1 MKMVIFSVLMFFTLM
16 LRADEGAHGQGNS
29 NKQIYKGIVTDESG
43 EPLAGV
49 QIRIEGSD
57 AYYYTDFEGRFAI
70 PADQQHAVEFWYA
83 AMLPLK
89 IQSLSVSAPEHPVLN
104 KIQLKSF

>member
-1 MKMVIFSVLMFFTLM
+1 MFFSLY
-16 LRADEGAHGQGNS
+16 LIADEGLHGQGNS
-29 NKQIYKGIVTDESG
+29 SKQLCKGIVTDENG

-70 PADQQHAVEFWYA
+70 PADQQNAVEFWYA

-89 IQSLSVSAPEHPVLN
+89 VQQLGVSAPEHPVLN
-104 KIQLKSF
+104 KIQLRSF

>member
-1 MKMVIFSVLMFFTLM
+1 MKKAFLLLFFFFSISAL
-16 LRADEGAHGQGNS
+16 ADEGVHGDKS
-29 NKQIYKGIVTDESG
+29 TSKQVYKGIVTDEYG

-49 QIRIEGSD
+49 QIRMEGSD

-70 PADQQHAVEFWYA
+70 PAEQQNAVEFWYA

-89 IQSLSVSAPEHPVLN
+89 VTQLSVSAPEHPVLN
-104 KIQLKSF
+104 KIQLRSF